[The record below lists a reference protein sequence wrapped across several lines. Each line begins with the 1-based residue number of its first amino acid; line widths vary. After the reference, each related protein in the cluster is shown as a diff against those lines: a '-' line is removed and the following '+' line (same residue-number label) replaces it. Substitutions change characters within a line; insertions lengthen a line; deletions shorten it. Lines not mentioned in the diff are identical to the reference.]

1 MIACETLIMT
11 MTRLWLELEI
21 TGSIILDNIVRQ
33 IDTPGFHP
41 PQLHSLIAVFVVVL
55 SPVQSLG
62 CQRSLDGLLQHLHK
76 RHPEVVFLTVVG
88 TPTLVPECNVV
99 RPEGRTASTLSP
111 GNPRDRLTSVLQ
123 YVHPDQLGDV
133 ILQLVFVANLKTE
146 GKLRHFVS
154 LVQSCEGV

>member
-1 MIACETLIMT
+1 

-21 TGSIILDNIVRQ
+21 I
-33 IDTPGFHP
+33 
-41 PQLHSLIAVFVVVL
+41 
-55 SPVQSLG
+55 
-62 CQRSLDGLLQHLHK
+62 
-76 RHPEVVFLTVVG
+76 VG
-88 TPTLVPECNVV
+88 TRTLVPGRNVV

-111 GNPRDRLTSVLQ
+111 GNPRDRLTFVLH

-146 GKLRHFVS
+146 GKLRHSVG

>member
-1 MIACETLIMT
+1 

-41 PQLHSLIAVFVVVL
+41 PQLHSLMAVFVVVL

-62 CQRSLDGLLQHLHK
+62 CCQRSLDGLLQHLHK

-111 GNPRDRLTSVLQ
+111 GNPRDRLTFVLQ

-146 GKLRHFVS
+146 GKLRHSFG
-154 LVQSCEGV
+154 LVQSCAGV